1 MAGDA
6 GGASAQLSR
15 PRESRTAM
23 PAAWHMTAGATS
35 TPVAASQSTHVP
47 RHTATQASAYAYM
60 SPCLMCA
67 GMVHPRAAAV
77 HAAEPAALCTAA
89 NRPTPAASVADP
101 LFSASPG
108 KTLSSMMYH
117 APLQKDAHAMPH
129 AICVG
134 RSPTAMGTYTFP
146 PKGAEVPAAAVDC
159 AFFSKAEAAN
169 DLPHLKSAGT
179 LEVLPLLL
187 NMDAASK
194 AALEV
199 VVKVHVHVRA
209 TYMEIGVERELFILN
224 SQPQKPKERA
234 DSKKR
239 RKGREGKLATNYE

>member
-146 PKGAEVPAAAVDC
+146 PKGADLPAAAV
-159 AFFSKAEAAN
+159 FFSGKAEAAN

-179 LEVLPLLL
+179 LEVEPLLNL
-187 NMDAASK
+187 TAASK
-194 AALEV
+194 AALE

-209 TYMEIGVERELFILN
+209 TYMA
-224 SQPQKPKERA
+224 SYC
-234 DSKKR
+234 
-239 RKGREGKLATNYE
+239 T

>member
-1 MAGDA
+1 
-6 GGASAQLSR
+6 
-15 PRESRTAM
+15 M

-146 PKGAEVPAAAVDC
+146 PKGADLPAAAV
-159 AFFSKAEAAN
+159 FFSGKAEAAN

-179 LEVLPLLL
+179 LEVEPLLNL
-187 NMDAASK
+187 TAASK
-194 AALEV
+194 AALE

-209 TYMEIGVERELFILN
+209 TYMA
-224 SQPQKPKERA
+224 SYC
-234 DSKKR
+234 
-239 RKGREGKLATNYE
+239 T